1 MNHKLEIRNLTK
13 TFSTEEGEM
22 GALENISIEVT
33 PAEFLCI
40 IGPSGCGKTTL
51 LRMVAGLDHPSS
63 GEIILDGKEVK
74 GPSPD
79 RGMVFQEFSLF
90 PWRTVLK
97 NVEFGLEIKGVG
109 GKARGE
115 IAEKY
120 IELVGLQGFE
130 NHYPYELS
138 GGMKQR
144 VAIARA
150 LATEPAILL
159 MDEPFGS
166 VDAQTRNVLQEELL
180 EIWKRTKKTILF
192 VTHSVDE
199 AVYLAD
205 RVAVMS
211 ARPGCLVKCL
221 AVNIPRPRKRTSLEA
236 NEFREKLLML
246 LSLERSKAC
255 ISV

>member
-1 MNHKLEIRNLTK
+1 M
-13 TFSTEEGEM
+13 M
-22 GALENISIEVT
+22 ALEDISIEVK

-109 GKARGE
+109 DKARGE

-150 LATEPAILL
+150 LATEPSILL

-166 VDAQTRNVLQEELL
+166 VDAQTRNILQEELL
-180 EIWKRTKKTILF
+180 EIWKRTKKTVLF

-211 ARPGCLVKCL
+211 ARPGCLIKCL
-221 AVNIPRPRKRTSLEA
+221 DIDIPRPRKRTSVEV